1 MIERFKKGYFA
12 RSKAGHDKDTLYVI
26 LDRDDRFV
34 YLSDGRLKEV
44 NNPKKKKEKHLQFI
58 ASQAE
63 GIAAAKRK
71 GKRFG
76 RPEKKMPDQFK
87 EICQK
92 CKNGEVCIY

>member
-44 NNPKKKKEKHLQFI
+44 NNPKKRKRNIFSLLHRRQKELQQSWI
-58 ASQAE
+58 
-63 GIAAAKRK
+63 RDW
-71 GKRFG
+71 R
-76 RPEKKMPDQFK
+76 
-87 EICQK
+87 
-92 CKNGEVCIY
+92 

>member
-12 RSKAGHDKDTLYVI
+12 RSKAGHDKGTLYAI

-63 GIAAAKRK
+63 EIAAKLDS
-71 GKRFG
+71 GL
-76 RPEKKMPDQFK
+76 
-87 EICQK
+87 EITNEDVRRSLKLYNQ
-92 CKNGEVCIY
+92 NNQ

>member
-63 GIAAAKRK
+63 VIAAKLDS
-71 GKRFG
+71 GL
-76 RPEKKMPDQFK
+76 
-87 EICQK
+87 EITNEDVRRSLKLYNQ
-92 CKNGEVCIY
+92 NNQ

>member
-63 GIAAAKRK
+63 GIAAKLDS
-71 GKRFG
+71 GLETEL
-76 RPEKKMPDQFK
+76 RPRLQLSYRELALLYNQNN
-87 EICQK
+87 Q
-92 CKNGEVCIY
+92 

>member
-63 GIAAAKRK
+63 GIAAKLDL
-71 GKRFG
+71 GL
-76 RPEKKMPDQFK
+76 
-87 EICQK
+87 EITNEDVRRSLKLYNQ
-92 CKNGEVCIY
+92 NNQ

>member
-58 ASQAE
+58 ASQATTATARLRV
-63 GIAAAKRK
+63 GRSASDS
-71 GKRFG
+71 GKNRFF
-76 RPEKKMPDQFK
+76 RCANILF
-87 EICQK
+87 I
-92 CKNGEVCIY
+92 